1 MSSGP
6 GGIQGVGQRWAGRG
20 SHENWKHE
28 EWRSSRWKSSHDL
41 STDGRNMKTTHHMEH
56 GFGHVEMG
64 WTIMEYIF
72 STGVPN
78 DTSKRGTNLQFSQGN
93 KSSILLRSHC
103 AVACWHSVL
112 QVPTWCLVVGE
123 NGVLGKHNIF
133 CGSLARVAVAF
144 SLPSFKHVS
153 VQRMFR
159 FLITMFDMFAKRNK
173 WFATTVWKRFF
184 QIQGTSIRTYSLAS
198 TRSNYNVK
206 RPAAIA
212 KNVGTGDLSASPIP
226 SGLLRSSARSNRATA
241 NVWTSLLCMLVL
253 GNSCYRLFGKRI
265 ACPW

>member
-28 EWRSSRWKSSHDL
+28 DRRDESHPMIWVLMGVIWKTRITWNTGLVMLKWGGQSWNIYFP
-41 STDGRNMKTTHHMEH
+41 RAFQTTHQNGEQ
-56 GFGHVEMG
+56 
-64 WTIMEYIF
+64 IF
-72 STGVPN
+72 NSV
-78 DTSKRGTNLQFSQGN
+78 KGTNLQYF
-93 KSSILLRSHC
+93 C

-133 CGSLARVAVAF
+133 FGSLARVAVAF
-144 SLPSFKHVS
+144 SPPSFKHVS

-198 TRSNYNVK
+198 ARSNYNVK